1 MLIKMQAKKTAKID
15 KSAKLKKDQERLA
28 KAKASLATAN
38 EGKKKFKSAAHRK
51 AVHAAKA
58 SGKR

>member
-1 MLIKMQAKKTAKID
+1 MDVTDADKNANTPAYKRMKAGDTRYNDKTTK
-15 KSAKLKKDQERLA
+15 
-28 KAKASLATAN
+28 T